1 VANTITTPKRAFG
14 KLFNAVA
21 IAAALCASSAS
32 QAGVLDFE
40 VGVESPFV
48 FSGDLLTLG
57 EYYVQGAG
65 TAGFV
70 GAIGGNDACVSV
82 QCPSNNPSN
91 YYSALDD
98 GYFFFGKADGS
109 KFKISSLDASFIG
122 AGEPSYPAVSA
133 LLYIAGYDGADLVN
147 ETYLELSGPIGGSFN
162 FANYVMGRFGDYEFT
177 DVLVASFACNAA
189 GDCNRNTNQANFA
202 IDNITTYVPEP
213 GSFALMGLGLLGL
226 GAASRR
232 RAAKAASVN

>member
-1 VANTITTPKRAFG
+1 VANTVSTPKRAFG

-21 IAAALCASSAS
+21 IAAALCAASAS

-40 VGVESPFV
+40 TPVDAPFL
-48 FSGDLLTLG
+48 FSGDFVTMG

-65 TAGFV
+65 TPGFV
-70 GAIGGNDACVSV
+70 GAIGGNDACFGV
-82 QCPSNNPSN
+82 QCPTNNATN

-98 GYFFFGKADGS
+98 GYFFFGKNDGS

-122 AGEPSYPAVSA
+122 NGLNSYPAVSA
-133 LLYIAGYDGADLVN
+133 LLYIAGYNGNDFVN
-147 ETYLELSGPIGGSFN
+147 ETYLSLNGPIGGSFQ
-162 FANYVMGRFGDYEFT
+162 FANYQMGAFGEYQFT
-177 DVLVASFACNAA
+177 DVLVASFACDAA
-189 GDCNRNTNQANFA
+189 GNCNRNTNMANFA

-226 GAASRR
+226 GAFSRR
-232 RAAKAASVN
+232 RAA

>member
-1 VANTITTPKRAFG
+1 MATTATTPKRAFG
-14 KLFNAVA
+14 KLINAVA

-40 VGVESPFV
+40 TPVDAPFV
-48 FSGDLLTLG
+48 FAGDFLTMG

-65 TAGFV
+65 TNGFV
-70 GAIGGNDACVSV
+70 GAIGGNDACASGL
-82 QCPSNNPSN
+82 QCPTNNPTN

-98 GYFFFGKADGS
+98 GYFFFGKIDGS

-122 AGEPSYPAVSA
+122 AGAASYPAVSA
-133 LLYIAGYDGADLVN
+133 LLYIAGYNGADFVN
-147 ETYLELSGPIGGSFN
+147 DTYLSLSGPIGGSFN
-162 FANYVMGRFGDYEFT
+162 FANYAMGRFGDYEFT
-177 DVLVASFACNAA
+177 DVLVASFACDAA
-189 GDCNRNTNQANFA
+189 GNCNRNTNQANFA

-226 GAASRR
+226 GAFSRR
-232 RAAKAASVN
+232 RAA